1 MKKILAVALTAG
13 AAILLGAVIGGL
25 SGGFLWLIDLI
36 QKALWENSLAQ
47 VWYAP
52 LVICTL
58 GGLLVGLCQR
68 YLGNH
73 PKSINEAVQELAQS
87 GRLAYRHLPQ
97 GLVTVGVSLS
107 AGASLGPEAAI
118 MDLLGGLSTWA
129 ADVLRR
135 VRVSLHLPAAEGA
148 VGLRRWLDRW
158 PNILAIGLGIFGF
171 GALARGLYS
180 DGFLRMQ
187 ESFAWSDLPWSVLL
201 GLLGA
206 ALGALYQW
214 IFTSGQRLV
223 SQRLPDRPVM
233 RALVAGALFG
243 LCASWLPMMTFSGQH
258 DLQLA
263 YDQAAQ
269 FGALTLLAVGL
280 ARLIFTAVLL
290 FSGWKGGQF
299 LPLMFA
305 STAFGLGLAQLLP
318 GISAPAGILA
328 VMGGLLAVIL
338 PKPWFAL
345 ALMLLMFPLHYA
357 LIPIAAVA
365 AAVLAKGLAVKIT
378 HRAAAA
384 APGLIS

>member
-129 ADVLRR
+129 ADVLHR

-187 ESFAWSDLPWSVLL
+187 IFCLERPALERFIGSVGRCL
-201 GLLGA
+201 G
-206 ALGALYQW
+206 
-214 IFTSGQRLV
+214 SLV
-223 SQRLPDRPVM
+223 SMDFYQRPAAGESASAASSCDARTCGWRVV
-233 RALVAGALFG
+233 RAVR
-243 LCASWLPMMTFSGQH
+243 
-258 DLQLA
+258 QLA
-263 YDQAAQ
+263 ADDD
-269 FGALTLLAVGL
+269 
-280 ARLIFTAVLL
+280 L
-290 FSGWKGGQF
+290 F
-299 LPLMFA
+299 
-305 STAFGLGLAQLLP
+305 
-318 GISAPAGILA
+318 
-328 VMGGLLAVIL
+328 
-338 PKPWFAL
+338 
-345 ALMLLMFPLHYA
+345 
-357 LIPIAAVA
+357 
-365 AAVLAKGLAVKIT
+365 
-378 HRAAAA
+378 RAA
-384 APGLIS
+384 

>member
-1 MKKILAVALTAG
+1 VKKILAVALTAG

-187 ESFAWSDLPWSVLL
+187 ESFA
-201 GLLGA
+201 
-206 ALGALYQW
+206 
-214 IFTSGQRLV
+214 
-223 SQRLPDRPVM
+223 
-233 RALVAGALFG
+233 
-243 LCASWLPMMTFSGQH
+243 
-258 DLQLA
+258 
-263 YDQAAQ
+263 
-269 FGALTLLAVGL
+269 
-280 ARLIFTAVLL
+280 
-290 FSGWKGGQF
+290 
-299 LPLMFA
+299 
-305 STAFGLGLAQLLP
+305 
-318 GISAPAGILA
+318 
-328 VMGGLLAVIL
+328 
-338 PKPWFAL
+338 
-345 ALMLLMFPLHYA
+345 
-357 LIPIAAVA
+357 
-365 AAVLAKGLAVKIT
+365 
-378 HRAAAA
+378 
-384 APGLIS
+384 